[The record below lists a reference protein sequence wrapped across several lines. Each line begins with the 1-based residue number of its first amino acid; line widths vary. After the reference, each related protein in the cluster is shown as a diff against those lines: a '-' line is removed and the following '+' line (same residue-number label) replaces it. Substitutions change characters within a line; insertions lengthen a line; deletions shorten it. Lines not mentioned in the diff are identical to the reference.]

1 MGDVVP
7 ACQMNEGKGPVAAD
21 AALVDS
27 AQLLQ
32 LIRRDSHQNLLF

>member
-1 MGDVVP
+1 MSDVVS
-7 ACQMNEGKGPVAAD
+7 AHQTNEGKEPVAAD

-32 LIRRDSHQNLLF
+32 LVRRDSQQNLLF